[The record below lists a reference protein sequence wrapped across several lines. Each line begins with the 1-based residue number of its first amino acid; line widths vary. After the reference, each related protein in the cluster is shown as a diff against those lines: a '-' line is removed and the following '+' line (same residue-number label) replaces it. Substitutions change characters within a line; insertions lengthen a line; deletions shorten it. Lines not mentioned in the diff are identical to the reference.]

1 MRFVAMYLRYNLGRG
16 RWVIT
21 DAGTNYSRPQKAVT
35 FAFDTENVVMLDG
48 VIMSQTELFERLKG
62 VSTADKRKRVTSRV
76 WSWQTFDEYNGFFM
90 TNDFETWLDWQ
101 CRCGYKFG
109 WCYNA
114 KFDFS
119 QVDYQILTSKRW
131 KPHSDELNTK
141 AQPWTY
147 ESIHND
153 MGARYAYKLWVPY
166 KRKGGKRGD
175 YHRRTHAVEYR
186 DFMNIFAGGLAKM
199 LAALDVRDG
208 NGEPVRKLSMDYQA
222 VNIDKPS
229 HEDVDYCRVDVV
241 GLYYG
246 VKQYN
251 ATIEEQ
257 SAGESHIF
265 GKETNIMTAGGF
277 AKRELLRSMYPD
289 KVPKHRL
296 QAFQREH
303 PLTREQ
309 DEWLRK
315 NHLYRGGIAYVNK
328 AMQGRLLTAEKMGRP
343 MKRYDVNS
351 EYPFAMAYMRDLV
364 GAPRRIKLRE
374 WLEKTDAGRE
384 EFEAVY
390 MLTSVFGTVRPGM
403 LGVWF
408 NPFEREFVD
417 VIDEQGLHLM
427 FEREL
432 LELSEWYDLEYTCD
446 EVLIWQR
453 GEHAFAPFVNENY
466 ALKAEAKKLKNPA
479 LSAVVKLKLNSS
491 YGKLAER
498 VEREKGVYELSEETG
513 AVHFV
518 RTGTEVDEKC
528 IMNVAL
534 GALCTSVARCW
545 ILSHIREICG
555 PNVAE
560 TFVYMDTDSIHAF
573 CPEYNKADAFELGA
587 FKDEATCDACI
598 YLAPKTYI
606 DIEHVENGLVEGIE
620 AHTKGINV
628 RAVYEAI
635 GKQKPLTIK
644 ILTSI
649 FRYGAKFTCLCA
661 MNVKG
666 GKVLL
671 PTEKE
676 LANVRLAPDGLTWN
690 YGYDG
695 QYLSEV

>member
-1 MRFVAMYLRYNLGRG
+1 MYIRYNLGRG

-21 DAGTNYSRPQKAVT
+21 DEGTNYRRPQKAVT

-131 KPHSDELNTK
+131 KPHNDELNTK

-199 LAALDVRDG
+199 LVALDVRDG

-257 SAGESHIF
+257 SADESHIF

-289 KVPKHRL
+289 KAPKHRL

-303 PLTREQ
+303 PLTRAQ

-351 EYPFAMAYMRDLV
+351 EYPFAMASMRDLV

-466 ALKAEAKKLKNPA
+466 ALKAEAKKLKNTA

-573 CPEYNKADAFELGA
+573 CPEYDKADAFELGA

>member
-1 MRFVAMYLRYNLGRG
+1 MYIRYNLGRG

-21 DAGTNYSRPQKAVT
+21 DEGTNYRRPQKAVT

-289 KVPKHRL
+289 KAPKHRL

-351 EYPFAMAYMRDLV
+351 EYPFAMASMRDLV

-676 LANVRLAPDGLTWN
+676 LANVSLAPDGLTWN

>member
-1 MRFVAMYLRYNLGRG
+1 MYLRYNLGRG

-21 DAGTNYSRPQKAVT
+21 DAGTNYRRPQKAVT

-62 VSTADKRKRVTSRV
+62 VSTADKRQRVTSRV

-166 KRKGGKRGD
+166 KCKGGKRGD

-199 LAALDVRDG
+199 LVSLDVRDG

-289 KVPKHRL
+289 KAPKHRL

-351 EYPFAMAYMRDLV
+351 EYPFAMASMRDLV

-628 RAVYEAI
+628 HAVYEAI
-635 GKQKPLTIK
+635 GKQKPLTIE

>member
-1 MRFVAMYLRYNLGRG
+1 MYIRYNLGRG

-21 DAGTNYSRPQKAVT
+21 DEGTNYRRPQKAVT

-131 KPHSDELNTK
+131 KPHNDELNTK

-199 LAALDVRDG
+199 LVALDVRDG

-257 SAGESHIF
+257 SADESHIF

-289 KVPKHRL
+289 KAPKHRL

-351 EYPFAMAYMRDLV
+351 EYPFAMASMRDLV

-466 ALKAEAKKLKNPA
+466 ALKAEAKKLKNTA

-573 CPEYNKADAFELGA
+573 CPEYDKADAFELGA

-676 LANVRLAPDGLTWN
+676 LANVSLAPDGLTWN

>member
-1 MRFVAMYLRYNLGRG
+1 MYIRYNLGRG

-21 DAGTNYSRPQKAVT
+21 DEGTNYRRPQKAVT

-62 VSTADKRKRVTSRV
+62 VSTADKRQRVTSRV

-166 KRKGGKRGD
+166 KCKGGKRGD

-289 KVPKHRL
+289 KAPKHRL

-351 EYPFAMAYMRDLV
+351 EYPFAMASMRDLC

-676 LANVRLAPDGLTWN
+676 LASVSLAPDGLTWN

>member
-1 MRFVAMYLRYNLGRG
+1 MYLRYNLGRG

-21 DAGTNYSRPQKAVT
+21 DAGTNYRRPQKAVT

-62 VSTADKRKRVTSRV
+62 VSTADKRQRVTSRV

-166 KRKGGKRGD
+166 KCKGGKRGD

-257 SAGESHIF
+257 SNGESHIY

-289 KVPKHRL
+289 KAPKHRL

-351 EYPFAMAYMRDLV
+351 EYPFAMASMRDLC

-374 WLEKTDAGRE
+374 WLEKTDAERE
-384 EFEAVY
+384 DFEAVY

-466 ALKAEAKKLKNPA
+466 ALKAEAKKLKNTA

-545 ILSHIREICG
+545 ILSHIRDICG

-573 CPEYNKADAFELGA
+573 CPEYDKADAFELGA

-606 DIEHVENGLVEGIE
+606 DIEHVKNGLVEGIE

-635 GKQKPLTIK
+635 GKQKPLTIE

-676 LANVRLAPDGLTWN
+676 LANVRLASDGLTWN

>member
-1 MRFVAMYLRYNLGRG
+1 MYIRYNLGRG

-21 DAGTNYSRPQKAVT
+21 DEGTNYRRPQKAVT

-131 KPHSDELNTK
+131 KPHNDELNTK

-166 KRKGGKRGD
+166 KCKGGKRGD

-222 VNIDKPS
+222 VNIEKPS

-289 KVPKHRL
+289 KAPKHRL

-351 EYPFAMAYMRDLV
+351 EYPFAMASMRDLC

-466 ALKAEAKKLKNPA
+466 ALKAEAKKLKNTA

-573 CPEYNKADAFELGA
+573 CPEYDKADAFELGA

-676 LANVRLAPDGLTWN
+676 LASVSLAPDGLTWN

>member
-1 MRFVAMYLRYNLGRG
+1 MYIRYNLGRG

-21 DAGTNYSRPQKAVT
+21 DEGTNYRRPQKAVT

-131 KPHSDELNTK
+131 KPHNDELNTK

-199 LAALDVRDG
+199 LVALDVRDG

-257 SAGESHIF
+257 SADESHIF

-289 KVPKHRL
+289 KAPKHRL

-351 EYPFAMAYMRDLV
+351 EYPFAMASMRDLV

-466 ALKAEAKKLKNPA
+466 ALKAEAKKLKNTA

-573 CPEYNKADAFELGA
+573 CPEYDKADAFELGA

>member
-1 MRFVAMYLRYNLGRG
+1 MYLRYNLGRG

-21 DAGTNYSRPQKAVT
+21 DAGTNYRRPQKAVT

-62 VSTADKRKRVTSRV
+62 VSTADKRQRVTSRV

-90 TNDFETWLDWQ
+90 TNDVETWLDWQ

-166 KRKGGKRGD
+166 KCKGGKRGD

-257 SAGESHIF
+257 SNGESHIY

-289 KVPKHRL
+289 KAPKHRL

-351 EYPFAMAYMRDLV
+351 EYPFAMASMRDLC

-374 WLEKTDAGRE
+374 WLEKTDAERE
-384 EFEAVY
+384 DFEAVY

-466 ALKAEAKKLKNPA
+466 ALKAEAKKLKNTA

-545 ILSHIREICG
+545 ILSHIRDICG

-573 CPEYNKADAFELGA
+573 CPEYDKADAFELGA

-606 DIEHVENGLVEGIE
+606 DIEHVKNGLVEGIE

-635 GKQKPLTIK
+635 GKQKPLTIE

-676 LANVRLAPDGLTWN
+676 LANVRLASDGLTWN

>member
-1 MRFVAMYLRYNLGRG
+1 MYLRYNLGRG

-21 DAGTNYSRPQKAVT
+21 DAETNYRRPHKAVT

-48 VIMSQTELFERLKG
+48 VIMSQTELFERLKD
-62 VSTADKRKRVTSRV
+62 VSTADKRQRVTSRV
-76 WSWQTFDEYNGFFM
+76 WSWQTFDEFNGFFM
-90 TNDFETWLDWQ
+90 TNDFETWLEWQ

-131 KPHSDELNTK
+131 KPHSDEMNTK

-153 MGARYAYKLWVPY
+153 MGSRYAYKLWVPY
-166 KRKGGKRGD
+166 KQKGGKRGD

-199 LAALDVRDG
+199 LVSLDVRDG
-208 NGEPVRKLSMDYQA
+208 NGEPIRKLSMDYQA

-229 HEDVDYCRVDVV
+229 REDVDYCRVDVV

-257 SAGESHIF
+257 SDGESHIF
-265 GKETNIMTAGGF
+265 GKDTNIMTAGGF

-289 KVPKHRL
+289 KASKYRL

-303 PLTREQ
+303 PLTRDQ

-351 EYPFAMAYMRDLV
+351 EYPFAMASMRDLV

-374 WLEKTDAGRE
+374 WLEKPYAERE
-384 EFEAVY
+384 DFEAVY

-453 GEHAFAPFVNENY
+453 GEKAFAPFVNENY

-573 CPEYNKADAFELGA
+573 CLEYDKADAFELGA

-635 GKQKPLTIK
+635 GKQKPLTIE

>member
-1 MRFVAMYLRYNLGRG
+1 MYLRYNLGRG

-21 DAGTNYSRPQKAVT
+21 DAGTNYRRPQKAVT

-48 VIMSQTELFERLKG
+48 VIMSQTERFERLKG
-62 VSTADKRKRVTSRV
+62 VSTADKRQRVTSRV

-289 KVPKHRL
+289 KAPKHRL

-351 EYPFAMAYMRDLV
+351 EYPFAMASMRDLV

-676 LANVRLAPDGLTWN
+676 LASVSLAPDGLTWN

>member
-1 MRFVAMYLRYNLGRG
+1 MYIRYNLGRG

-21 DAGTNYSRPQKAVT
+21 DEGTNYRRPQKAVT

-62 VSTADKRKRVTSRV
+62 VSTADKRQRVTSRV

-131 KPHSDELNTK
+131 KPHNDELNTK

-199 LAALDVRDG
+199 LVALDVRDG

-257 SAGESHIF
+257 SADESHIF

-289 KVPKHRL
+289 KAPKHRL

-351 EYPFAMAYMRDLV
+351 EYPFAMASMRDLV

-466 ALKAEAKKLKNPA
+466 ALKAEAKKLKNTA

-573 CPEYNKADAFELGA
+573 CPEYDKADAFELGA

-676 LANVRLAPDGLTWN
+676 LANVSLAPDGLTWN

>member
-1 MRFVAMYLRYNLGRG
+1 MYLRYNLGRG

-21 DAGTNYSRPQKAVT
+21 DAGTNYRRPQKAVT

-62 VSTADKRKRVTSRV
+62 VSTADKRQRVTSRV

-166 KRKGGKRGD
+166 KCKGGKRGD

-199 LAALDVRDG
+199 LVSLDVRDG

-289 KVPKHRL
+289 KAPKHRL

-351 EYPFAMAYMRDLV
+351 EYPFAMASMRDLV

-573 CPEYNKADAFELGA
+573 CPEYDKADAFELGA

-635 GKQKPLTIK
+635 GKQKPLTIE

-676 LANVRLAPDGLTWN
+676 LANVSLAPDGLTWN

>member
-1 MRFVAMYLRYNLGRG
+1 
-16 RWVIT
+16 
-21 DAGTNYSRPQKAVT
+21 
-35 FAFDTENVVMLDG
+35 
-48 VIMSQTELFERLKG
+48 MSDVEREG
-62 VSTADKRKRVTSRV
+62 
-76 WSWQTFDEYNGFFM
+76 
-90 TNDFETWLDWQ
+90 
-101 CRCGYKFG
+101 
-109 WCYNA
+109 
-114 KFDFS
+114 
-119 QVDYQILTSKRW
+119 
-131 KPHSDELNTK
+131 
-141 AQPWTY
+141 
-147 ESIHND
+147 
-153 MGARYAYKLWVPY
+153 
-166 KRKGGKRGD
+166 
-175 YHRRTHAVEYR
+175 
-186 DFMNIFAGGLAKM
+186 
-199 LAALDVRDG
+199 
-208 NGEPVRKLSMDYQA
+208 
-222 VNIDKPS
+222 
-229 HEDVDYCRVDVV
+229 
-241 GLYYG
+241 
-246 VKQYN
+246 
-251 ATIEEQ
+251 
-257 SAGESHIF
+257 
-265 GKETNIMTAGGF
+265 
-277 AKRELLRSMYPD
+277 
-289 KVPKHRL
+289 
-296 QAFQREH
+296 
-303 PLTREQ
+303 
-309 DEWLRK
+309 
-315 NHLYRGGIAYVNK
+315 
-328 AMQGRLLTAEKMGRP
+328 
-343 MKRYDVNS
+343 
-351 EYPFAMAYMRDLV
+351 
-364 GAPRRIKLRE
+364 
-374 WLEKTDAGRE
+374 
-384 EFEAVY
+384 FEAVY

-417 VIDEQGLHLM
+417 VIDEQGLHLI

-573 CPEYNKADAFELGA
+573 CPEYDKADAFELGA

-606 DIEHVENGLVEGIE
+606 DIERVENGLVEGIE

-635 GKQKPLTIK
+635 GKQKPLTIE